1 MKKFYYYYFNISED
15 SHSPIENPEID
26 IHVHEDDMHL
36 ESEQKMTA
44 LYDVQT
50 FQLIATI

>member
-15 SHSPIENPEID
+15 SPKKFPIENPEID

-44 LYDVQT
+44 L
-50 FQLIATI
+50 

>member
-15 SHSPIENPEID
+15 SPKKFPIENPEID

-36 ESEQKMTA
+36 ESEQKRQHCMM
-44 LYDVQT
+44 
-50 FQLIATI
+50 FKHFN